1 MAWGFE
7 SPLSH
12 HFLEI
17 SLIMTIG
24 SGQATDDSIVKT
36 TNSDGKDTTPS
47 EITERMDRMEVVVED
62 VSALTKK
69 ISITLPK
76 KGVQKKLEKAYGK
89 LQRETKI
96 KGFRRG
102 KVPRSVIIKHYQG
115 QVEAEVGE
123 KLVQESYFDAI
134 EQEKVDPVVHP
145 DISDPVFQED
155 GTFTYV
161 ANIDIRPEFDL
172 ADYKGIE
179 VEKDST
185 PISDA
190 AIEIEI
196 EELRRDMAP
205 LRSAADRAVEEGDV
219 VVVDFEGFHNG
230 KAMKEVK
237 NENFS
242 VDVGSGKLSPEFE
255 EKLVGM
261 KQGEDASHEVD
272 FPGHYNNP
280 VLAGKTVEFRVN
292 VKDVKERVLPELNDD
307 FAKDVDDAYGSFA
320 DLQNAISERLQ
331 KEKDE
336 RAEGDITDRLMLK
349 LLENHSFEVPERL
362 VRFEVE
368 EMIKTTEKSLEQQG
382 MNLESAGINR
392 DELAGQSKETAEKR
406 VRGDFILKKIA
417 EVEEI
422 KVKDEDMDRA
432 FQRIGDQ
439 YNMTLAK
446 VKEFFQSRDDLLPF
460 MNEILNEKILTF
472 LRENAKFVEA
482 APVVEEEAAEESS
495 D

>member
-1 MAWGFE
+1 
-7 SPLSH
+7 
-12 HFLEI
+12 
-17 SLIMTIG
+17 
-24 SGQATDDSIVKT
+24 
-36 TNSDGKDTTPS
+36 
-47 EITERMDRMEVVVED
+47 MDVVVED

-69 ISITLPK
+69 ITITLPK
-76 KGVQKKLEKAYGK
+76 DGVQKKLEKAYGK

-102 KVPRSVIIKHYQG
+102 KVPRTVIIRNYQG
-115 QVEAEVGE
+115 QVQAEVGE

-145 DISDPVFQED
+145 DISEPVFNED
-155 GTFTYV
+155 GTFTFV
-161 ANIDIRPEFDL
+161 ANIDIRPKFEL
-172 ADYKGIE
+172 GDYKGIE
-179 VEKDST
+179 VEKVESEV
-185 PISDA
+185 SDA
-190 AIEIEI
+190 AVDVEI
-196 EELRRDMAP
+196 EELRREMAP
-205 LRSAADRAVEEGDV
+205 LRSVADRSVETGDV
-219 VVVDFEGFHNG
+219 IVVDFEGFNNG

-237 NENFS
+237 NDNYS
-242 VDVGSGKLSPEFE
+242 VDVGAGKLSPEFE

-272 FPGHYNNP
+272 FPAEYVNP
-280 VLAGKTVEFRVN
+280 VLAGKKVEFRVS
-292 VKDVKERVLPELNDD
+292 VKEVKERVLPELNDE
-307 FAKDVDDAYGSFA
+307 FAKDVDEKFATFA
-320 DLQNAISERLQ
+320 DFTANVRENLQV
-331 KEKDE
+331 EKDK
-336 RAEGDITDRLMLK
+336 RSEGDITDRVMLK
-349 LLENHSFEVPERL
+349 LLEGHEFEVPERL

-368 EMIKTTEKSLEQQG
+368 EMIKNTEKQLEQQG

-392 DELAGQSKETAEKR
+392 DDLAKQSQETAEKR

-417 EVEEI
+417 DTEDI

-439 YNMTLAK
+439 YNMSIAK

-472 LRENAKFVEA
+472 LRENAKFVDA
-482 APVVEEEAAEESS
+482 VPAKKDEAAEEVKEESA

>member
-1 MAWGFE
+1 
-7 SPLSH
+7 
-12 HFLEI
+12 
-17 SLIMTIG
+17 
-24 SGQATDDSIVKT
+24 
-36 TNSDGKDTTPS
+36 
-47 EITERMDRMEVVVED
+47 MDVVVED

-76 KGVQKKLEKAYGK
+76 EGVQKKLEKAYGK

-102 KVPRSVIIKHYQG
+102 KVPRTVIVKHYRG
-115 QVEAEVGE
+115 QVEAEIGE
-123 KLVQESYFDAI
+123 KLVQDSYFDAI

-161 ANIDIRPEFDL
+161 ANIDIRPEFEL
-172 ADYKGIE
+172 GDYKGIE
-179 VEKDST
+179 VEKDASE
-185 PISDA
+185 ISDA

-205 LRSAADRAVEEGDV
+205 LRSVTDRSVEEGDV
-219 VVVDFEGFHNG
+219 AVVDFEGFHNG

-242 VDVGSGKLSPEFE
+242 VDIGSGKLSPEFE
-255 EKLVGM
+255 DKLVGM
-261 KQGEDASHEVD
+261 KQGDEATHEVE
-272 FPGHYNNP
+272 FPAHYNNP
-280 VLAGKTVEFRVN
+280 VLAGKKVEFKVN
-292 VKDVKERVLPELNDD
+292 VKDVKERVLPELNDE
-307 FAKDVDDAYGSFA
+307 FAKDVDEAHGSFA
-320 DLQNAISERLQ
+320 DLQNAIRERLEKA
-331 KEKDE
+331 KEA
-336 RAEGDITDRLMLK
+336 RAEGDVTDRLMLK
-349 LLENHSFEVPERL
+349 LLESNTFDVPERL
-362 VRFEVE
+362 VRFEIE
-368 EMIKTTEKSLEQQG
+368 EMIKNTEKSLEQQG
-382 MNLESAGINR
+382 TNLESAGINR
-392 DELAGQSKETAEKR
+392 DELAEQSKETAEKR

-417 EVEEI
+417 EVEDI

-439 YNMTLAK
+439 YNMPIAQ

-472 LRENAKFVEA
+472 LRENATFVEV
-482 APVVEEEAAEESS
+482 APAAEEEVTEDAAKESS

>member
-1 MAWGFE
+1 
-7 SPLSH
+7 
-12 HFLEI
+12 
-17 SLIMTIG
+17 
-24 SGQATDDSIVKT
+24 
-36 TNSDGKDTTPS
+36 
-47 EITERMDRMEVVVED
+47 MDVVVED

-76 KGVQKKLEKAYGK
+76 EGVQKKLEKAYGK

-102 KVPRSVIIKHYQG
+102 KVPRSVIIKHYKG

-123 KLVQESYFDAI
+123 KLVQDSYFDAI

-161 ANIDIRPEFDL
+161 ANIDIRPEFEL

-185 PISDA
+185 PVSDA
-190 AIEIEI
+190 AIEVEI

-205 LRSAADRAVEEGDV
+205 LRSVADRAVEEGDIA
-219 VVVDFEGFHNG
+219 VVDFEGFHNG

-237 NENFS
+237 NDNFS

-261 KQGEDASHEVD
+261 KQGEEATHEVD
-272 FPGHYNNP
+272 FPAQYNNP
-280 VLAGKTVEFRVN
+280 VLAGKNIEFRVN
-292 VKDVKERVLPELNDD
+292 VKDIKERVLPELNDE
-307 FAKDVDDAYGSFA
+307 FAKDVDEAHGSYA
-320 DLQNAISERLQ
+320 DLQEAIRERLQ
-331 KEKDE
+331 KAKEE

-349 LLENHSFEVPERL
+349 LLENHAFEVPERL

-368 EMIKTTEKSLEQQG
+368 EMIKNTEKSLEQQG
-382 MNLESAGINR
+382 MNLESAGVNR
-392 DELAGQSKETAEKR
+392 DELAEQSKETAEKR

-422 KVKDEDMDRA
+422 KVKDEDLDRA

-439 YNMTLAK
+439 YNMPLAQ

-472 LRENAKFVEA
+472 LRENATFVEA
-482 APVVEEEAAEESS
+482 APVVKEEAAEESS